1 LSIQLTL
8 TKSLSSSGSSPGD
21 NGNNG
26 AGGVTPKTLPRK
38 KQRTMAAIKTPF
50 ASSSARL
57 RVPALIKIING
68 SLIDTVSPVSGA
80 LVAADVH
87 PNLFL
92 KSVNA
97 KAVNEPEEEGKR
109 GENDHSPTE
118 DKKDCTKLDEKE
130 SAVATVKPNH
140 MTAHKVRRCIYNQEK
155 KSIKEGNDGRNTYT
169 PTCSHLSAAISN
181 LAGLLKKPQE
191 RTPHAPP
198 NK

>member
-1 LSIQLTL
+1 MTTSISGLATDDCHEL
-8 TKSLSSSGSSPGD
+8 RISISSSFLRLDGDGSSD
-21 NGNNG
+21 NIV
-26 AGGVTPKTLPRK
+26 ALAHVL
-38 KQRTMAAIKTPF
+38 
-50 ASSSARL
+50 ARL